1 VFRLDLP
8 LGLTPPSV
16 VPVPPASPDDL
27 LGLRVLLIDDD
38 DSVRLAMHDLMGIW
52 GVQCVVVAS
61 SEEALQC
68 LSHFEPDVV
77 LADYRLHRAQTG
89 VQAVAA
95 IRARLGREVPAALVT
110 GDTAAERLQ
119 EAQTQGLAV
128 LHKPVPAALLHSL
141 LRDLRQGARGA

>member
-1 VFRLDLP
+1 M
-8 LGLTPPSV
+8 
-16 VPVPPASPDDL
+16 
-27 LGLRVLLIDDD
+27 RVLLVDDD

-68 LSHFEPDVV
+68 LAHFEPDVV
-77 LADYRLHRAQTG
+77 LADYRLDRAHTG

-95 IRARLGREVPAALVT
+95 IRAQLGREVPAALVT

-119 EAQTQGLAV
+119 EAQTHGLAV
-128 LHKPVPAALLHSL
+128 LHKPVPAGLLQSL
-141 LRDLRQGARGA
+141 LLDLRQATSPAFRSDAVSG

>member
-1 VFRLDLP
+1 M
-8 LGLTPPSV
+8 GGPSSTSTGTVAAV
-16 VPVPPASPDDL
+16 VNALSS
-27 LGLRVLLIDDD
+27 GWWR
-38 DSVRLAMHDLMGIW
+38 
-52 GVQCVVVAS
+52 CVVVAS

-119 EAQTQGLAV
+119 EAQTQGLATPGV
-128 LHKPVPAALLHSL
+128 REPATLEDMA
-141 LRDLRQGARGA
+141 ARYAKEG